1 MARSLLPREHGA
13 YVQLLAP
20 LVLAIAA
27 TRGSLAAWLLVLAA
41 CAAFVANE
49 PLLVLLGHRGK
60 RAHDQDQVRARWM
73 LAVFATLAAAAGI
86 AGLVLAPPAARVM
99 AGIVAV
105 PTLLLV
111 LLGWLRKQRTLV
123 GEAIAVIALTGASV
137 PVETAAGM
145 SWRTAVLLWVAWACG
160 YGCTILAV
168 HRVIERGKGSRS
180 GFDVASGL
188 AFLVVGAALAI
199 LAFRDFALVA
209 GIPLSLGAGIVA
221 LLAPPPAK
229 LRPIGFAMVG
239 ASLLSI
245 GLLLSVHP

>member
-20 LVLAIAA
+20 MVLAIAA
-27 TRGSLAAWLLVLAA
+27 TRGSPAAWLVVLAA

-86 AGLVLAPPAARVM
+86 AGLVLAPPAARAM
-99 AGIVAV
+99 AGLVAI

-111 LLGWLRKQRTLV
+111 VLGWLRKQRTLV

-145 SWRTAVLLWVAWACG
+145 PWRAAVLLWVGWACG

-168 HRVIERGKGSRS
+168 HRVISRGKQPRS
-180 GFDVASGL
+180 GIDVAAGITFLVAGAAL
-188 AFLVVGAALAI
+188 AVLASRDFPLVVGA
-199 LAFRDFALVA
+199 
-209 GIPLSLGAGIVA
+209 PLSLGAGIVA
-221 LLAPPPAK
+221 VLAPPPAK

-245 GLLLSVHP
+245 ALLLVG

>member
-20 LVLAIAA
+20 LVLAIAV
-27 TRGSLAAWLLVLAA
+27 TRGNLAAWLLVLAA

-60 RAHDQDQVRARWM
+60 RAHDQDHARAVWM

-86 AGLVLAPPAARVM
+86 TGLVLAPPSARAM
-99 AGIVAV
+99 AGLVAV

-111 LLGWLRKQRTLV
+111 VLGWFRKQRTLV

-145 SWRTAVLLWVAWACG
+145 PWRAAVLLWLAWACG

-168 HRVIERGKGSRS
+168 HRVISRGKGPRA
-180 GFDVASGL
+180 GFDVATGI
-188 AFLVVGAALAI
+188 AFLAIGAALAI
-199 LAFRDFALVA
+199 LGARNLALVA
-209 GIPLSLGAGIVA
+209 GAPLALGAGIVA
-221 LLAPPPAK
+221 VLAPPPAK

-245 GLLLSVHP
+245 GLVLTVHP